1 MYNDFICFP
10 QIQTVM
16 VEFAFKWLYIIGF
29 LSFPSPT
36 PVHQSLRAPK
46 RLVFLWLQLMVT
58 AILFSLTYHLLHFE
72 KNWSRE

>member
-16 VEFAFKWLYIIGF
+16 VEFAFKWLYIFDF

-46 RLVFLWLQLMVT
+46 RLVFPLVT
-58 AILFSLTYHLLHFE
+58 TNGYSNPVLSYISFTAFQKELVS
-72 KNWSRE
+72 